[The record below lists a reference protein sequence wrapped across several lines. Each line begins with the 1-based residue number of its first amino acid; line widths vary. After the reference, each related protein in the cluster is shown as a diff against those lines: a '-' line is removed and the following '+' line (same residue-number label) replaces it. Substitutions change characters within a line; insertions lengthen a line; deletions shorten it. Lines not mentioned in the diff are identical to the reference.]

1 MDERKNALRRELAE
15 VERAMSPEEK
25 QTSDRAILCHV
36 LSAPAYQNA
45 RTVFCFVGR
54 EDEIDTR
61 PLLERVLADGK
72 RLCVP
77 LCVGKGIMECRAVT
91 DLSRLA
97 CGRYGIWEPPADAP
111 LVIREDI
118 DLTIVPC
125 VGAASDGRRLGRGG
139 GYYDRFLSAYRGRTL
154 LLCRGVLLRNDIPRE
169 PHDILVP
176 HLVTEEGIV

>member
-1 MDERKNALRRELAE
+1 MDERKNALRRELVE
-15 VERAMSPEEK
+15 VERAMPPAEK

-36 LSAPAYQNA
+36 LSTSAYQNA

-139 GYYDRFLSAYRGRTL
+139 GYYDRFLSGYRGRTL
-154 LLCRGVLLRNDIPRE
+154 LLCRGVLLREDIPRE